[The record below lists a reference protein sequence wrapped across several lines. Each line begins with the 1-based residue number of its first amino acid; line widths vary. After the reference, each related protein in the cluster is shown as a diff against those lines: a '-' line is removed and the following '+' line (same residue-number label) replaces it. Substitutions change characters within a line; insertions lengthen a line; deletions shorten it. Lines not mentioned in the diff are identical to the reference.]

1 MEAQKNEV
9 NQEKYLVI
17 HTIDTL
23 IRAYQ
28 AFSYNKKDNN
38 ADEVALKISELLKQI

>member
-1 MEAQKNEV
+1 METQKNEV

-28 AFSYNKKDNN
+28 AFSYNK
-38 ADEVALKISELLKQI
+38 ADDKAKETADKISYLLNQI